1 MGELGCR
8 TAATTWHIAADR
20 FMMDCHRGAAN
31 CSPPRNFA
39 IRFKYAFVFMQGIE
53 PFFIVSLY
61 GIGFRPYTRT
71 HK

>member
-1 MGELGCR
+1 
-8 TAATTWHIAADR
+8 
-20 FMMDCHRGAAN
+20 MMDCHRGAAN